1 MTHPHLKY
9 SPNVFCDLGCCV
21 LSNFFLRIWGVFWLS
36 RIFIFFLRK
45 EICALR
51 SLLSFSVFFIL
62 VSTCWGNDL
71 LPPHLCPPFHIVP
84 PHLCPPFHIVPPPHL
99 CPPFHIVPPP
109 TCVLL
114 STLHIVLAPPP
125 PLVSSSLPIS
135 LSTAISSCHER
146 RCWDTTGGL
155 GFHFFSFSRFS
166 WIFYLFAYSIS
177 SCKSDS

>member
-51 SLLSFSVFFIL
+51 SLLSFSVLFIL
-62 VSTCWGNDL
+62 VSTCWGTDL

-84 PHLCPPFHIVPPPHL
+84 PPPPLVSSFPH
-99 CPPFHIVPPP
+99 CPPPP

-114 STLHIVLAPPP
+114 SILHIVLAPPP
-125 PLVSSSLPIS
+125 PTCILLSSHLSLHSHLLLPWEEMLGHDWGTWVS
-135 LSTAISSCHER
+135 
-146 RCWDTTGGL
+146 
-155 GFHFFSFSRFS
+155 
-166 WIFYLFAYSIS
+166 LF
-177 SCKSDS
+177 

>member
-21 LSNFFLRIWGVFWLS
+21 LSNLFLRIWGVFWLS

-62 VSTCWGNDL
+62 VSTCWGTSVHVDTCVL
-71 LPPHLCPPFHIVP
+71 LSTLS
-84 PHLCPPFHIVPPPHL
+84 PPP
-99 CPPFHIVPPP
+99 PPP

-114 STLHIVLAPPP
+114 STLSPLPLVSSFPHCTLFSHPP

-166 WIFYLFAYSIS
+166 WIFFLFAYSIS

>member
-21 LSNFFLRIWGVFWLS
+21 LSNVFLRIWGVFWLS

-84 PHLCPPFHIVPPPHL
+84 PPHL

-109 TCVLL
+109 PTCVLL
-114 STLHIVLAPPP
+114 STLSPL
-125 PLVSSSLPIS
+125 PLVSSFPHCTLFSHPPPTCILLSSHLSLHSHLLLPWEEMLGHDWGTWVS
-135 LSTAISSCHER
+135 L
-146 RCWDTTGGL
+146 
-155 GFHFFSFSRFS
+155 F
-166 WIFYLFAYSIS
+166 
-177 SCKSDS
+177 

>member
-51 SLLSFSVFFIL
+51 ALLSFSVFFIL

-71 LPPHLCPPFHIVP
+71 LPPPLVSSFPHFPPP

-99 CPPFHIVPPP
+99 CPPFHTAHCSRTPPP
-109 TCVLL
+109 TCILL
-114 STLHIVLAPPP
+114 SSHLSLHSHL
-125 PLVSSSLPIS
+125 LLP
-135 LSTAISSCHER
+135 
-146 RCWDTTGGL
+146 
-155 GFHFFSFSRFS
+155 
-166 WIFYLFAYSIS
+166 
-177 SCKSDS
+177 

>member
-51 SLLSFSVFFIL
+51 SLLSFSVLFIL
-62 VSTCWGNDL
+62 VSTCWGTDL

-84 PHLCPPFHIVPPPHL
+84 P
-99 CPPFHIVPPP
+99 PP

-114 STLHIVLAPPP
+114 STLSPPPPLVSSFPYCTLFSHPPP

>member
-21 LSNFFLRIWGVFWLS
+21 LSNLFLRIWGVFWLS

-62 VSTCWGNDL
+62 VSTCWGTSVHVD
-71 LPPHLCPPFHIVP
+71 
-84 PHLCPPFHIVPPPHL
+84 
-99 CPPFHIVPPP
+99 

-114 STLHIVLAPPP
+114 STLSPPPP

-166 WIFYLFAYSIS
+166 WIFFLFAYSIS

>member
-51 SLLSFSVFFIL
+51 SLLSFSVLFIL
-62 VSTCWGNDL
+62 VSTCWGTDL

-84 PHLCPPFHIVPPPHL
+84 P
-99 CPPFHIVPPP
+99 PP

-114 STLHIVLAPPP
+114 STLSPPPTCVLLSILHIVLAPPP
-125 PLVSSSLPIS
+125 PTCILLSSHLSLHSHLLLPWEEMLGHDWGTWVS
-135 LSTAISSCHER
+135 
-146 RCWDTTGGL
+146 
-155 GFHFFSFSRFS
+155 
-166 WIFYLFAYSIS
+166 LF
-177 SCKSDS
+177 